1 MNAAHHSQPANS
13 ARNQQRRK
21 TLIANAPF
29 LALIPLG
36 IVTFYPPA
44 RPYANEVYFAACVVF
59 AGASVWLA
67 LRWLA
72 SSKTTKNKD
81 S

>member
-1 MNAAHHSQPANS
+1 MKAAHHSQPANS

-21 TLIANAPF
+21 TLIDNAPF
-29 LALIPLG
+29 LALIPFG

-44 RPYANEVYFAACVVF
+44 NPYANEVYSAACLVF
-59 AGASVWLA
+59 TGASVRLA
-67 LRWLA
+67 LHWLTT
-72 SSKTTKNKD
+72 SKSVKNKN